1 MAETNLKLRSKNF
14 KSVKITAPTAGYTA
28 GQLVAVGSLVGVV
41 VDTVTVGEETSLIY
55 QCDKIVVAKRAGTG
69 ITFTVGTKVYF
80 RSAGPDVTNASTS
93 NILIGRA
100 TEAAGATDTE
110 VEIDLM
116 GNVVA

>member
-14 KSVKITAPTAGYTA
+14 KSVIITAPTAGYTA
-28 GQLVAVGSLVGVV
+28 GQLVAVEGIVGVV
-41 VDTVTVGEETSLIY
+41 AETVTVGKETALIY

-69 ITFTVGTKVYF
+69 LTLAVGQKVYF
-80 RSAGPDVTNASTS
+80 RSAGPDVTGASTG
-93 NILIGRA
+93 NTLCGRC
-100 TEAAGATDTE
+100 TKAAAATDTT